1 MKSRWWT
8 VYNALTSKGAGLV
21 FGGLLTV
28 VAWGFCGDAL
38 IVDID
43 ERPVRIFLGI
53 AIGCLMTCVVIFVVF
68 ACWILKDIIE
78 GMEPSE
84 PPERIKNAIKRRQ
97 TKDHDKR
104 GGVSFVANE
113 GGEITEVEQ

>member
-1 MKSRWWT
+1 MNSKWWT
-8 VYNALTSKGAGLV
+8 VYRALTGPVAIGVLSGLV
-21 FGGLLTV
+21 ASVAFG
-28 VAWGFCGDAL
+28 
-38 IVDID
+38 
-43 ERPVRIFLGI
+43 FLGWVWLRPRLGPI
-53 AIGCLMTCVVIFVVF
+53 QAPAAGVVWGWLLCLCAFGVWMKVSE
-68 ACWILKDIIE
+68 LIE
-78 GMEPSE
+78 KIPESE